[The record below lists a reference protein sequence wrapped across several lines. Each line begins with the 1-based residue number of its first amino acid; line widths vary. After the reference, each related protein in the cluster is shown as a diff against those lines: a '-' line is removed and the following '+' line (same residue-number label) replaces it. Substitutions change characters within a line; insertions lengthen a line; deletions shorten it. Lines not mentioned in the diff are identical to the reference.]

1 MAVTKNVETED
12 FANQLTLAVQDPK
25 SISDPISKTKDGTV
39 PPKAVRYACDRC
51 EKTFGTGKSLK
62 RHISIIHLGERKFP
76 CLECGKAFGRSSHL
90 NKHVLFVHKGL
101 KSTHEDTS
109 TNTKLLDIVH
119 WIMKKHKDFWKITED
134 SLDKSMKVFDI
145 DMSMK
150 DVI

>member
-1 MAVTKNVETED
+1 MFISVFVKYPNQEGRNQFEDIDKMIALKENVQEYI
-12 FANQLTLAVQDPK
+12 ALPNIK
-25 SISDPISKTKDGTV
+25 
-39 PPKAVRYACDRC
+39 VRSNVHEGVKQYSCDRC

-101 KSTHEDTS
+101 KSTHEDTN

-119 WIMKKHKDFWKITED
+119 
-134 SLDKSMKVFDI
+134 
-145 DMSMK
+145 
-150 DVI
+150 